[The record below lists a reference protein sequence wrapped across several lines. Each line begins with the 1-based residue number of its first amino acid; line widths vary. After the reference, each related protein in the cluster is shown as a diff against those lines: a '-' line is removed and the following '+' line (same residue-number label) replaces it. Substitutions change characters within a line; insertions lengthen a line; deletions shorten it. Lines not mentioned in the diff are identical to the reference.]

1 MAARRAA
8 EKKFADMEASFDKK
22 IDDLLEEK
30 NTTINEL
37 SEEVSKFK
45 EMWQED
51 KAQMKAENEKARRSA
66 SELRDQRDALVS
78 EKSKLVIELGQLES
92 QLTKFSEVSAKE
104 SRRVCELEAELEGF
118 RSKRED
124 SSANLE
130 KLQNLSLI
138 HISEPTRPY

>member
-1 MAARRAA
+1 
-8 EKKFADMEASFDKK
+8 
-22 IDDLLEEK
+22 
-30 NTTINEL
+30 
-37 SEEVSKFK
+37 
-45 EMWQED
+45 
-51 KAQMKAENEKARRSA
+51 MKAENEKARRSA
-66 SELRDQRDALVS
+66 SELRDHRDALVS

-130 KLQNLSLI
+130 KLQNK
-138 HISEPTRPY
+138 Y